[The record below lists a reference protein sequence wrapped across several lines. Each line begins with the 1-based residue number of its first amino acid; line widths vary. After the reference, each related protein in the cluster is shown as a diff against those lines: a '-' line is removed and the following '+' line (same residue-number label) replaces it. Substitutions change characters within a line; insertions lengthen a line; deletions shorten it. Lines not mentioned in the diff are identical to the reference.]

1 MTDRFQRLKQEQG
14 VKRVSL
20 PRLLWRNMLHRKTLS
35 LLTLF
40 SVAMTVALLVFLILC
55 SQGVEQGAEKG
66 YGPFELTVGAKGS
79 SSQLALN
86 TYYHVGT
93 PTGNVP
99 YDVFTQIQKDDQ
111 TEAAFAMTTGD
122 NYNGYPI
129 VGIDAKYFLVRYGD
143 RRLEAGTVY
152 AKTGEAVVGSH
163 IAKTM
168 GIHVGDTFHGG
179 HGLVHEGESE
189 EAEEEAEHENEAA
202 HAEHEAHQSFAY
214 KVVGIL
220 PVLHTPD
227 DRAVFTTLDYAWAV
241 HASQQGEHKDVTAIL
256 VKPKTL
262 IGAQALKNKFDKLEQ
277 VQAIY
282 TSKAVA
288 DVVNLVDKGA
298 QAVQLVTVLCIVLA
312 AVSLL
317 LSLTA
322 AVHERKKD
330 VGLLRLIGKSKSFVW
345 FSLIGEGMLLTLLGC
360 LAGLLAG
367 HLGSFA
373 GRDALFDFA
382 GIQVNAWQFT
392 ADEVWLVA
400 GALAVGL
407 LASAGPAMQVYR
419 VDPLQLFR
427 S

>member
-1 MTDRFQRLKQEQG
+1 MRL
-14 VKRVSL
+14 
-20 PRLLWRNMLHRKTLS
+20 PHLLWRNLLHRKTLS
-35 LLTLF
+35 LLTVF
-40 SVAMTVALLVFLILC
+40 SVAVTVALLVFLILC

-79 SSQLALN
+79 PSQLALN

-99 YDVFTQIQKDDQ
+99 YEIFTQLQKDEQ
-111 TEAAFAMTTGD
+111 TEVAYAMTTGD

-129 VGIDAKYFLVRYGD
+129 VGIDARYFLTRYGD
-143 RRLEAGTVY
+143 QQLAAGTVY
-152 AKTGEAVVGSH
+152 TKTGEAVVGSH
-163 IAKTM
+163 VAKAL
-168 GIHVGDTFHGG
+168 GVHVGDTFHGG
-179 HGLVHEGESE
+179 HGLVHEGEHHDE
-189 EAEEEAEHENEAA
+189 DEADAAGESHE
-202 HAEHEAHQSFAY
+202 EHEAHQGFVY

-220 PVLHTPD
+220 PVLHTSD

-241 HASQQGEHKDVTAIL
+241 HQSQQGAHKDVTSVL
-256 VKPKTL
+256 VKPKSL
-262 IGAQALKNKFDKLEQ
+262 LGAQMLKNKFDKIDN

-288 DVVNLVDKGA
+288 DVVNMVDQGS
-298 QAVQLVTVLCIVLA
+298 QVVHLVTVLCIVLA

-330 VGLLRLIGKSKSFVW
+330 VGLLRLIGKTKTFVW
-345 FSLIGEGMLLTLLGC
+345 FSLIGEGLLLTVIGC
-360 LAGLLAG
+360 LIGILAG
-367 HLGSFA
+367 HLGSYA
-373 GRDALFDFA
+373 GRDALFDFS
-382 GIQVNAWQFT
+382 GIQLNAWQFT
-392 ADEVWLVA
+392 ASEAWLIA
-400 GALAVGL
+400 GTLVVGL
-407 LASAGPAMQVYR
+407 LASIGPAMKVYR